1 LVGFKS
7 KFPHRQTP
15 QSSESRL
22 GFLPGSGI
30 GIRELTAGPCLSLGP
45 SGHRFFGPRASRAP
59 GSCRRRKS
67 GRRGMP
73 LPRPNRTA
81 AACTE
86 RCPFGTM
93 GGSVRVTSHEPI
105 LRGLSTADP
114 TTRASKA
121 KAISVPSPSTFRTSH
136 KGVSGSSG
144 LQEDGRCNRPW
155 GTVRSE
161 GCVRCLLRTA
171 SRIEPACGRVGS
183 RKHSSSSLVCVAL
196 NSTFCIL
203 QRALPCLV
211 VSPRACLVSHRSTPQ
226 YWQRVTDA
234 IDAAQAGGA
243 PALLLTFRRSLP
255 GARKPEQSGRSG
267 LVPGWLRDGSRFRPG
282 GPE

>member
-1 LVGFKS
+1 MGFKS
-7 KFPHRQTP
+7 KFPPDRRRNP
-15 QSSESRL
+15 ARVA
-22 GFLPGSGI
+22 GIWDRDPGAGI

-45 SGHRFFGPRASRAP
+45 SGHRFFGPRARRAP
-59 GSCRRRKS
+59 GSCRRRS

-73 LPRPNRTA
+73 LPRPKRTA

-121 KAISVPSPSTFRTSH
+121 KAIPVPSPSTFRTSH
-136 KGVSGSSG
+136 KEVSGSPG

-196 NSTFCIL
+196 DSTFCIL

-234 IDAAQAGGA
+234 MDAAQAGGA
-243 PALLLTFRRSLP
+243 PALL
-255 GARKPEQSGRSG
+255 
-267 LVPGWLRDGSRFRPG
+267 
-282 GPE
+282 